1 MSGWLSYQP
10 PSAESMLPSFQKSMY
25 AVNHAF
31 STVESYSRAVVLT
44 NTESVNMFTLP
55 SKKKYSSGFR

>member
-1 MSGWLSYQP
+1 
-10 PSAESMLPSFQKSMY
+10 MLPSFQKSMY

-31 STVESYSRAVVLT
+31 SMVESYSRAVVLT